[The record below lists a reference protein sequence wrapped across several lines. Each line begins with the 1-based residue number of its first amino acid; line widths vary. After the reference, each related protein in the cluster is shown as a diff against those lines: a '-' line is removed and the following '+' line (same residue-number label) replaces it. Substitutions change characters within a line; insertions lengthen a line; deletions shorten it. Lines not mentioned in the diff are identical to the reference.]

1 MKILKKTFVIIFTF
15 LIGGGSGYYLTDQG
29 YIDDAA
35 EYIGIKEA
43 LPGAFPKETDMDLFW
58 GVWNIL
64 KNQYVYE
71 DALDTQSMVYGAI
84 KGMVD
89 AVDDPYTVF
98 MDPEETNEFTN
109 SLNGDLQGIGAE
121 LSVDNGQIIVVNP
134 LKDSPAE
141 KAGIKAG
148 DVIYKINDEFASDLS
163 FVEAV
168 QNIRGEE
175 GTPVNL
181 TILRKG
187 ADDAIEMTVIR
198 AKINID
204 SVDSEMLDDDIVHI
218 SINQFA
224 DDTARELKSAMAP
237 LILNE
242 PKGIIL
248 DLRSNGGGYL
258 DKAVDVVSYFLDTDL
273 PVVKTQEKNGMNTEI
288 LKTITSQK
296 LLDVPMVVL
305 VNDGSA
311 SASEIVAGALKDH
324 KRAVIMGTTT
334 FGKGSVQAVE
344 YLEDGSSLRITIAK
358 WLTPNGVDVNKV
370 GLAPD
375 IVVELYEDDF
385 DNNFDRQL
393 DEASKYLENLK

>member
-1 MKILKKTFVIIFTF
+1 MKNFKKALIIGFTF
-15 LIGGGSGYYLTDQG
+15 LIGGGSGYYVTDQG
-29 YIDDAA
+29 YVDAA
-35 EYIGIKEA
+35 TDYLGLNETKSGE
-43 LPGAFPKETDMDLFW
+43 FPDRANMDLFW
-58 GVWNIL
+58 GVWGIL
-64 KNQYVYE
+64 KTQYVHE
-71 DALDTQSMVYGAI
+71 EALDTDAMVYGSI

-89 AVDDPYTVF
+89 ALDDPYTVF
-98 MDPEETNEFTN
+98 MDPAETEEFTN

-121 LSVDNGQIIVVNP
+121 LSIDDGQIVVVNP

-141 KAGIKAG
+141 KAGIKPG
-148 DVIYKINDEFASDLS
+148 DIIYKIGEEFAGDFS

-168 QNIRGEE
+168 QKIRGEE

-187 ADDAIEMTVIR
+187 VNNPIEMTVIR
-198 AKINID
+198 AKINVK
-204 SVDSEMLDDDIVHI
+204 SVESETFDDGIIHI

-224 DDTARELKSAMAP
+224 DDTASELKSIIAP

-273 PVVKTQEKNGMNTEI
+273 PVVKTQEKGGKNTEI

-296 LLDVPMVVL
+296 LLDVPLVVL

-324 KRAVIMGTTT
+324 KRGVIMGIKT
-334 FGKGSVQAVE
+334 FGKGTVQAVE

-358 WLTPNGVDVNKV
+358 WLTPNGTDVNKI
-370 GLAPD
+370 GLEPD
-375 IVVELYEDDF
+375 IVVDLYDD
-385 DNNFDRQL
+385 DIKNDFDRQL
-393 DEASKYLENLK
+393 DEAKKYLENLK

>member
-1 MKILKKTFVIIFTF
+1 MKTFKKVLIIVFTF
-15 LIGGGSGYYLTDQG
+15 LVGGGSGYFVTDQG
-29 YIDDAA
+29 YVDAA
-35 EYIGIKEA
+35 ANYFSFNETKTGE
-43 LPGAFPKETDMDLFW
+43 FPDRANMDLYW
-58 GVWNIL
+58 GVWGIL
-64 KNQYVYE
+64 KTQYVHE
-71 DALDTQSMVYGAI
+71 DALDTNKMVYGSI

-89 AVDDPYTVF
+89 ALDDPYTVF
-98 MDPEETNEFTN
+98 MDPEETEEFTN

-121 LSVDNGQIIVVNP
+121 LNIDDGQIVVINP

-141 KAGIKAG
+141 KAGIKPG
-148 DVIYKINDEFASDLS
+148 DVIYKIGEEFAGDFS

-168 QNIRGEE
+168 QKIRGEE

-187 ADDAIEMTVIR
+187 VNNPIEMTVIR
-198 AKINID
+198 AKINVK
-204 SVDSEMLDDDIVHI
+204 SVESETFDNGIVHI

-224 DDTARELKSAMAP
+224 DDTASELKSVISP

-273 PVVKTQEKNGMNTEI
+273 PVVKTQEKGGNNTEI

-296 LLDVPMVVL
+296 LLDVPLVVL

-324 KRAVIMGTTT
+324 KRGIIMGTKT
-334 FGKGSVQAVE
+334 FGKGTVQAVE

-358 WLTPNGVDVNKV
+358 WLTPNGTDVNKV
-370 GLAPD
+370 GLEPD
-375 IVVELYEDDF
+375 IVVDLYEDDIT
-385 DNNFDRQL
+385 NNFDRQL
-393 DEASKYLENLK
+393 DEAKKYLENLK

>member
-1 MKILKKTFVIIFTF
+1 MKTFKKVLVVVFIF
-15 LIGGGSGYYLTDQG
+15 LVGGGSGYFVTDQG
-29 YIDDAA
+29 YVDT
-35 EYIGIKEA
+35 A
-43 LPGAFPKETDMDLFW
+43 LNYFDSDGTSPGEFPDRANMDLYW
-58 GVWNIL
+58 GVWGIL
-64 KNQYVYE
+64 KTQYVHE
-71 DALDTQSMVYGAI
+71 EALDTSKMVYGSI

-89 AVDDPYTVF
+89 ALDDPYTVF
-98 MDPEETNEFTN
+98 MDPEETEEFTN

-121 LSVDNGQIIVVNP
+121 LSVDDGQIVVVNP

-141 KAGIKAG
+141 KAGIKPG
-148 DVIYKINDEFASDLS
+148 DVIYKIGDEFAVDLS

-168 QNIRGEE
+168 QKIRGEE
-175 GTPVNL
+175 GTPINL

-187 ADDAIEMTVIR
+187 VNNPIEMTVIR
-198 AKINID
+198 AKINVK
-204 SVDSEMLDDDIVHI
+204 SVESEMFDNGIIHI

-224 DDTARELKSAMAP
+224 DDTASELKSIISP

-273 PVVKTQEKNGMNTEI
+273 PVVKTQEKGGKNTEI

-296 LLDVPMVVL
+296 LLDVPLVVL

-311 SASEIVAGALKDH
+311 SASEIVAGAVKDH
-324 KRAVIMGTTT
+324 KRGVIMGITT
-334 FGKGSVQAVE
+334 FGKGTVQAVE

-358 WLTPNGVDVNKV
+358 WLTPNGIDVDKV
-370 GLAPD
+370 GLEPD
-375 IVVELYEDDF
+375 IVVDLYEDDIT
-385 DNNFDRQL
+385 NNFDRQL
-393 DEASKYLENLK
+393 DEAKKYLANLK